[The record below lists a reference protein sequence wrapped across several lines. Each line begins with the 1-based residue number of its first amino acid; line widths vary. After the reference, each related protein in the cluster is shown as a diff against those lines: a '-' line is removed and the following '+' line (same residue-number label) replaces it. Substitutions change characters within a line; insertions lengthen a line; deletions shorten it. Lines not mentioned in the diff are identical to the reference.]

1 MENVKKRNKES
12 NNDNVLK
19 QEDIQPESIGMLDI
33 LLVFSC
39 VLFVIFIM
47 LSGIFYIFSEN
58 NALKDFTFSIA
69 LLIGDVAMFLYILFL
84 QQENNS
90 LQQKIHFL
98 LQENKLLRK
107 QE

>member
-19 QEDIQPESIGMLDI
+19 QEDIQSESIRMLDI

-58 NALKDFTFSIA
+58 NALKDLTFSIA
-69 LLIGDVAMFLYILFL
+69 RLIGDVVMFLYILFL

-98 LQENKLLRK
+98 LRENNLFKK
-107 QE
+107 